1 MPVVLKPYGRFNQSI
16 SDNAIL
22 VEVGSNGTT
31 TAEAQAS
38 AKYIAQVIDGYFKE
52 QNIKK

>member
-1 MPVVLKPYGRFNQSI
+1 MPVVIKPYGRFNQSI
-16 SDNAIL
+16 CENALL

-38 AKYIAQVIDGYFKE
+38 AKYLAEILDGYFKDK
-52 QNIKK
+52 IK